1 MYKIRN
7 LHQLD
12 VDEGNYLFCNEQH
25 DAFKQL
31 VPIQSGDSHVQEQTI
46 QHRGGNIGQVVQD
59 QQGQTNQNVGEDGR
73 QSSLPHTHN
82 TAKIESHSILHVMQ
96 GFPIFIIYYKTYMW

>member
-7 LHQLD
+7 LLQLD

-31 VPIQSGDSHVQEQTI
+31 VPVQSGDSHVQEQTV
-46 QHRGGNIGQVVQD
+46 QHRGGNI
-59 QQGQTNQNVGEDGR
+59 
-73 QSSLPHTHN
+73 S
-82 TAKIESHSILHVMQ
+82 
-96 GFPIFIIYYKTYMW
+96 